1 MNNVDN
7 EHDAEIQHLLREMHN
22 MSTRKNAAPHHGP
35 FNGPLHGKAS
45 SSVLKKKSSSTVNTY
60 MYGKSTHLTH
70 KGSSSAAAVLDLPR
84 SHGNLSFV
92 QQLQVKYNQA
102 KHALEIQ
109 EAQCADLQETISD
122 LINTK
127 SQHAFQ
133 VSTLEATIETQGRE
147 IRTLRDH
154 VQDLYTVQ
162 QTLRAESLQKDI
174 QLQQRHSSVTPAPN
188 DDCHSC
194 VCHSNAPS
202 IAWSNHPD
210 GGGVVLNTLPNAPV
224 DSIQVVQNL
233 RMELDG
239 LETQV
244 ASQSAELVRVQAALD
259 EAVERNQVVEDT
271 MRQWTAHLLV
281 RDTNNQTAD
290 VEEENLNGLE
300 LLHAL
305 NEAITHQMSQRNTE
319 LDPNNRLQ
327 RGRRNAMLVH
337 PNHPTT
343 EEDPSGDVGVDHD
356 DERGAMPKWLVDALA
371 TVEDTMDEATHA
383 LDMEVLQSELASL
396 RRSLQQKDD
405 ELDAFELL
413 MDSMQGQVGA
423 LATRRELSQD
433 GQGLAVP
440 GHSTM
445 VEALLHTIYISN
457 DEPQAENDGDDDTDD
472 GLPEESP
479 DLRHDTMPS
488 ELSVQG
494 VAAIDNDAGDC
505 CKALSLYTDELPVNH
520 PALSS
525 FHASPEETEC
535 LDEITPLVDE
545 LAVQP
550 AEIGQSRASF
560 AAYLARVQSL
570 LDNVIAVLQTTNCSD
585 DDHHTVNDVDV
596 YEQLV
601 RSAENLLIHAT
612 THSQLCESL
621 QDKVTD
627 QRIEMQ
633 MQYEQVHHLHEEV
646 DALKLQSAEAMRA
659 VESELSRRVEE
670 LGSLNATSIA
680 KDGEIKSLESQL
692 TTASCALETMRHD
705 LALTQTQSIA
715 VRHEMNKLQ
724 AQHRLQQCT
733 TTCYLEH
740 FYLQLQAEMATL
752 HAAITG
758 DEAVIDQSQHDHGA
772 PGNDLEPAA
781 SMHLPTT
788 ESTSGIEQMQDYQAA
803 MFETFTTFKTKVVEQ
818 VHNLHREVKMLRRQL
833 LHSNEAAASSVRREN
848 ETREIIRVQER
859 LNAQADDAKI
869 AMLRAREVE
878 IDELRSHLDTVKANL
893 NSCRSFT
900 ALIEEELAT
909 CKAMNRELNESM
921 VQLRGVVDTLDE
933 KFVAQW
939 IATPN
944 QPSRVFRTLKH
955 GEGTCQ
961 ASITQELDQL
971 EGDHQAHLN
980 QLVTRHTHYTDELH
994 VQHAMDRLLLMCES
1008 HMRHSDVE
1016 NEVISW
1022 KRQINVMKSKELR
1035 MRDELKRCQGDLALA
1050 IKEMTTLRVDVTTH
1064 EQHIMTLMG
1073 ENERLRRKLDATLME
1088 IQDLE
1093 VKNAYA
1099 TNELADVSFLLAKE
1113 RATIDHL
1120 KAVEDTLLSQLE
1132 HLRHELEQCQ
1142 HESTTCKALS
1152 ASSVRDVSRYM
1163 DQIAVLERDVAD
1175 KSDKIKALED
1185 KLSTEAH
1192 HLATSRQHLS
1202 FLETQHQNL
1211 HAQLSTQEA
1220 QCKARVDKMHELFES
1235 ACLRLQAEM
1244 ALVACCGAEIGDDNS
1259 PIEWEST
1266 TQTALPAV
1274 EYPVMGLEHC
1284 QNVLLDTIASL
1295 KTCVHE
1301 KFDSF
1306 RQEIVTLHSLLQG
1319 SNDTTADTIRRCDED
1334 RAILQVELASLV
1346 QNLQELTTKL
1356 RQRDAEIDKLHT
1368 AHAIEV
1374 ANSNTNRSMTAL
1386 IEDALSVSKSDNHS
1400 LKLCVAQLR
1409 HENCALH
1416 DKLAAQ
1422 VAIQLS
1428 HDEKIGSIRCQL
1440 DEALSQ
1446 ARKSQEEAWDVV
1458 GKQDQI
1464 AQLQEEMASK
1474 QQEVG
1479 NLLCTLAASE
1489 WANGDIQRR
1498 WDADKAQMLLEVA
1511 ACRSECQQL
1520 STLLDEKRSEFD
1532 DFLADRLAKEETLV
1546 ESLHVEFNA
1555 MQATYEAQVALW
1567 AKRSQ
1572 GHERT
1577 AIRLQHALWAIQ
1589 LEGEIAASEKGSPTT
1604 NLNAVEDSNLETPG
1618 QNKES
1623 KYCRSPPVCLRS
1635 RNAMSVGLGNDWAI
1649 HQLRS
1654 VALEMELQNDQHAIE
1669 MEVAHQDH
1677 EKDRIFWQQTMV
1689 QKRAHH
1695 YNATQQLMQQL
1706 DLAQAVIC
1714 QKEKDITLWMDCTL
1728 AMQSEIQELRVSHA
1742 QVELDASLNMARAQ
1756 NEIAAARPSIAMRK
1770 SVKMTHFLKS
1780 VQLEMDELT
1789 GSYHAVVEEVRSLT
1803 CRNQQLQC
1811 ALDEMSSERYALMA
1825 KINCLVSEFAV
1836 LPSLLANERTTVDRL
1851 VKVENEL
1858 NAELDQL
1865 RQDFKQCQ
1873 DERNNIHQLL
1883 KASTEEWSES
1893 IAEVKATVRAQDAQ
1907 DHQECAVNFAQSTAT
1922 NDKLLADQMA
1932 LEREC
1937 RRLRKDVL
1945 KWRHV
1950 VQSTQLEMESL
1961 MATADGIVMSS
1972 SSAVG
1977 PCSSNS
1983 TQSAVLIEPPEEK
1996 SVRDPKIATTGT
2008 IPAPNDLQTMMT
2020 HDLEWTWQLHE
2031 QVLDERTKQ
2040 VHLLQAQLAHTTSPS
2055 PPMSPLSATEH
2066 RMIALKQRLDAATA
2080 ENHALC
2086 SRLTDLTLDNHRL
2099 VHELTANTPA
2109 QHRAAQTMEATTQ
2122 TTEGTGLGPQR
2133 QLDSVM
2139 AESAA
2144 LSCIVESAT
2153 NPTTIRPD
2161 VTMVHESKVDTA
2173 VSSSTQAA
2181 TFAQPANAK
2190 SKTFKANDGHLAA
2203 LPGVDENQIANSRRH
2218 HCSVVGLAIDR
2229 PTSSRDDGA
2238 AVELNLRLHSMLY
2251 NVVAAIHA
2259 NAIPDEYHNLLRSAS
2274 GHEQLITS
2282 AKYIRDEVTILHRQ
2296 IEALQAQVAD
2306 KQHEIQVQ
2314 PNQVHHRQDEYE
2326 VLQVRSVEE
2335 LTAIPSEGSSR
2346 VEEPGHLEGALAA
2359 TGCDIKALASKLPMA
2374 SHPLES
2380 TRPDLSLIQ
2389 LKVRCPDS
2397 AIQTTG
2403 GTMTHVTSTQS
2414 TDNKTQP
2421 PGVLTQSIM
2430 QTAEPQEDM
2439 HSLHRRLGAAM
2450 AENSALRSKLAD
2462 LTSELHR
2469 LSIDAAR
2476 TQPAMTP
2483 IVPVYNTPKAFMAQ
2497 GSASETESA
2506 IPEAPEAGDDGAWNG
2521 QESCEVRT
2529 FTLPVD
2535 ESPSD
2540 GGSPF
2545 TWRDLAVHVQMLLR
2559 HAADV
2564 VATTQ
2569 EKRHR
2574 LQHRLRRLLLVTL
2587 HDPLECAAHL
2597 DPIVVV
2603 VHRLTSL
2610 VRTLASLLEPP
2621 TPSSSMVKTS
2631 AREASPLRPFA
2642 SVRRNPNTPFH
2653 MPSLVSRVPR
2663 GSGFPNYPQLLHHH
2677 ASSIDSNASFV
2688 AGGGGVVLLDLGRSE
2703 IRASLVPRHGLAAVS
2718 PPMVRFATMRDGSSD
2733 AAARNVARAFESL
2746 GLSATHLAHV
2756 KVVLLHKP
2764 CLEPV
2769 LKEHLTTLLLQG
2781 FQVHGINLTTHAQ
2794 VALMGCH
2801 AHTGLVVDI
2810 GNSVTH
2816 VVPVFEDMVLEH
2828 AVVKIDGGGS
2838 SVAKHIVA
2846 HVRKTNPSKCFQAV
2860 STTACVEAV
2869 ERRLAEGRRDADWPS
2884 SYCDVFFRGHVDLAA
2899 AVRVCVDKCDPLL
2912 HAAMFGNIVVT
2923 GGAASLC
2930 GLAERLELEV
2940 RQLATTTGRVRVH
2953 VAANVFVGAAA
2964 HATTLSPYKWV
2975 LQPDFRLHGARIVHA
2990 KCF

>member
-1 MNNVDN
+1 
-7 EHDAEIQHLLREMHN
+7 
-22 MSTRKNAAPHHGP
+22 
-35 FNGPLHGKAS
+35 
-45 SSVLKKKSSSTVNTY
+45 
-60 MYGKSTHLTH
+60 
-70 KGSSSAAAVLDLPR
+70 
-84 SHGNLSFV
+84 
-92 QQLQVKYNQA
+92 
-102 KHALEIQ
+102 
-109 EAQCADLQETISD
+109 
-122 LINTK
+122 
-127 SQHAFQ
+127 
-133 VSTLEATIETQGRE
+133 
-147 IRTLRDH
+147 
-154 VQDLYTVQ
+154 
-162 QTLRAESLQKDI
+162 
-174 QLQQRHSSVTPAPN
+174 
-188 DDCHSC
+188 
-194 VCHSNAPS
+194 
-202 IAWSNHPD
+202 
-210 GGGVVLNTLPNAPV
+210 
-224 DSIQVVQNL
+224 
-233 RMELDG
+233 
-239 LETQV
+239 
-244 ASQSAELVRVQAALD
+244 
-259 EAVERNQVVEDT
+259 
-271 MRQWTAHLLV
+271 
-281 RDTNNQTAD
+281 
-290 VEEENLNGLE
+290 
-300 LLHAL
+300 
-305 NEAITHQMSQRNTE
+305 
-319 LDPNNRLQ
+319 
-327 RGRRNAMLVH
+327 
-337 PNHPTT
+337 
-343 EEDPSGDVGVDHD
+343 
-356 DERGAMPKWLVDALA
+356 
-371 TVEDTMDEATHA
+371 
-383 LDMEVLQSELASL
+383 
-396 RRSLQQKDD
+396 
-405 ELDAFELL
+405 
-413 MDSMQGQVGA
+413 
-423 LATRRELSQD
+423 
-433 GQGLAVP
+433 
-440 GHSTM
+440 
-445 VEALLHTIYISN
+445 
-457 DEPQAENDGDDDTDD
+457 
-472 GLPEESP
+472 
-479 DLRHDTMPS
+479 
-488 ELSVQG
+488 
-494 VAAIDNDAGDC
+494 
-505 CKALSLYTDELPVNH
+505 
-520 PALSS
+520 
-525 FHASPEETEC
+525 
-535 LDEITPLVDE
+535 
-545 LAVQP
+545 
-550 AEIGQSRASF
+550 
-560 AAYLARVQSL
+560 
-570 LDNVIAVLQTTNCSD
+570 
-585 DDHHTVNDVDV
+585 
-596 YEQLV
+596 
-601 RSAENLLIHAT
+601 
-612 THSQLCESL
+612 
-621 QDKVTD
+621 
-627 QRIEMQ
+627 
-633 MQYEQVHHLHEEV
+633 
-646 DALKLQSAEAMRA
+646 
-659 VESELSRRVEE
+659 
-670 LGSLNATSIA
+670 
-680 KDGEIKSLESQL
+680 
-692 TTASCALETMRHD
+692 
-705 LALTQTQSIA
+705 
-715 VRHEMNKLQ
+715 
-724 AQHRLQQCT
+724 
-733 TTCYLEH
+733 
-740 FYLQLQAEMATL
+740 
-752 HAAITG
+752 
-758 DEAVIDQSQHDHGA
+758 
-772 PGNDLEPAA
+772 
-781 SMHLPTT
+781 
-788 ESTSGIEQMQDYQAA
+788 MQDYQAA

-944 QPSRVFRTLKH
+944 QSSRVFRTLKH

-1099 TNELADVSFLLAKE
+1099 TNELADVSFLLAKD

-1142 HESTTCKALS
+1142 LESTTCKALS

-1244 ALVACCGAEIGDDNS
+1244 ALVSCCGAEIGDDNS

-1266 TQTALPAV
+1266 TQTAPPAV

-1334 RAILQVELASLV
+1334 RAILQVELAYLV

-1356 RQRDAEIDKLHT
+1356 CQRDAEIDKLHT

-1422 VAIQLS
+1422 VAIQVS

-1532 DFLADRLAKEETLV
+1532 DFQADRLAKEETLV

-1677 EKDRIFWQQTMV
+1677 EKDRILWQQTMV

-1742 QVELDASLNMARAQ
+1742 QVELDASLNMARTQ

-2122 TTEGTGLGPQR
+2122 TTEGTGLEQR

-2144 LSCIVESAT
+2144 LSCKVADLTMAQLRVGIVESAT

-2259 NAIPDEYHNLLRSAS
+2259 NAIPDEYHNLLHSAS

-2359 TGCDIKALASKLPMA
+2359 TGCDIKALAS
-2374 SHPLES
+2374 
-2380 TRPDLSLIQ
+2380 
-2389 LKVRCPDS
+2389 
-2397 AIQTTG
+2397 
-2403 GTMTHVTSTQS
+2403 
-2414 TDNKTQP
+2414 N
-2421 PGVLTQSIM
+2421 
-2430 QTAEPQEDM
+2430 
-2439 HSLHRRLGAAM
+2439 
-2450 AENSALRSKLAD
+2450 
-2462 LTSELHR
+2462 
-2469 LSIDAAR
+2469 
-2476 TQPAMTP
+2476 
-2483 IVPVYNTPKAFMAQ
+2483 
-2497 GSASETESA
+2497 
-2506 IPEAPEAGDDGAWNG
+2506 
-2521 QESCEVRT
+2521 
-2529 FTLPVD
+2529 
-2535 ESPSD
+2535 
-2540 GGSPF
+2540 
-2545 TWRDLAVHVQMLLR
+2545 
-2559 HAADV
+2559 
-2564 VATTQ
+2564 
-2569 EKRHR
+2569 
-2574 LQHRLRRLLLVTL
+2574 
-2587 HDPLECAAHL
+2587 
-2597 DPIVVV
+2597 
-2603 VHRLTSL
+2603 
-2610 VRTLASLLEPP
+2610 
-2621 TPSSSMVKTS
+2621 
-2631 AREASPLRPFA
+2631 
-2642 SVRRNPNTPFH
+2642 
-2653 MPSLVSRVPR
+2653 
-2663 GSGFPNYPQLLHHH
+2663 
-2677 ASSIDSNASFV
+2677 
-2688 AGGGGVVLLDLGRSE
+2688 
-2703 IRASLVPRHGLAAVS
+2703 
-2718 PPMVRFATMRDGSSD
+2718 D

-2756 KVVLLHKP
+2756 K
-2764 CLEPV
+2764 PV

-2816 VVPVFEDMVLEH
+2816 VVPVFEDMV
-2828 AVVKIDGGGS
+2828 VS
-2838 SVAKHIVA
+2838 HIVML
-2846 HVRKTNPSKCFQAV
+2846 S
-2860 STTACVEAV
+2860 
-2869 ERRLAEGRRDADWPS
+2869 
-2884 SYCDVFFRGHVDLAA
+2884 
-2899 AVRVCVDKCDPLL
+2899 
-2912 HAAMFGNIVVT
+2912 FG
-2923 GGAASLC
+2923 
-2930 GLAERLELEV
+2930 
-2940 RQLATTTGRVRVH
+2940 
-2953 VAANVFVGAAA
+2953 
-2964 HATTLSPYKWV
+2964 
-2975 LQPDFRLHGARIVHA
+2975 
-2990 KCF
+2990 